1 MPQDI
6 KIWEI
11 LSKDNLKEISKEEV
25 DSEGRLE
32 NWIEKDIG
40 MIADDLLIIGR
51 QVETDFGGVIDLLC
65 LDSVGDLVIVELK
78 RDKTPREITA
88 QLLDYASWVKD
99 LSNDRIYQITEGYF
113 GGERSLDQVFKEKFG
128 EDIPD
133 VLNESHRMVV
143 VASEI
148 DSSSERII
156 EYLSDSYG
164 VAINA
169 VTFQFFKE
177 GSKRYLARV
186 FLIELGEAE
195 YRTRTKSI
203 SKRKPNLTY
212 EELES
217 MASESGVES
226 IYAKVL
232 EGLIP
237 HFDQKITT
245 RSSVAFIGLM
255 GKERSR
261 STVFSI
267 LPRESDKDKGLK
279 FQVYVD
285 RFAEYFGT
293 DKNKALRT
301 LPSYVKTHDFEGWG
315 ERGEGHFQN
324 ESQVDNF
331 VKKLK
336 ECKKPNR

>member
-11 LSKDNLKEISKEEV
+11 LNKDSLKEIPKERLDQE
-25 DSEGRLE
+25 EKLE

-40 MIADDLLIIGR
+40 MIADGLLIIGR

-65 LDSVGDLVIVELK
+65 LDPVGDLVIAELK

-99 LSNDRIYQITEGYF
+99 LSNNRIYQIAEDYLGS
-113 GGERSLDQVFKEKFG
+113 GRSLDQVFKEEFG

-133 VLNESHRMVV
+133 VLNESHRMIV

-148 DSSSERII
+148 DGSSERII
-156 EYLSDSYG
+156 EYLSDDYG
-164 VAINA
+164 VGINA

-177 GSKRYLARV
+177 GSKKYLARV

-212 EELES
+212 EELEN
-217 MASESGVES
+217 MASESGVGA
-226 IYAKVL
+226 IYAKAFEEL
-232 EGLIP
+232 MP
-237 HFDQKITT
+237 YFDRKVTT
-245 RSSVAFIGLM
+245 RSSVAFIGSL
-255 GKERSR
+255 GKGRSQG
-261 STVFSI
+261 VIFSL
-267 LPRESDKDKGLK
+267 LPGESDTNKGLK
-279 FQVYVD
+279 FQIYVD
-285 RFAEYFGT
+285 RFSECFEV
-293 DKNKALRT
+293 DRNKALKI
-301 LPSYVKTHDFEGWG
+301 LPGYNKTHEFEDWR
-315 ERGEGHFQN
+315 ERGEGYFQN
-324 ESQVDNF
+324 ESKVDSF
-331 VKKLK
+331 IKKLK
-336 ECKKPNR
+336 EYKKPNK